1 MGKISVKI
9 KLMPLS
15 PNTDLKKIKDEAKKT
30 IENNSGTGCFFEEE
44 PIAFGLKAV
53 VVFFT
58 HPEEKELD
66 TLEQKLGKIKDV
78 NSAQV
83 IDIRR
88 AM

>member
-9 KLMPLS
+9 KLMPSS
-15 PNTDLKKIKDEAKKT
+15 PNGDLKKIKDDAKKN
-30 IENNSGTGCFFEEE
+30 IENEKGNGCFFEEE

-58 HPEEKELD
+58 YPEEKELD
-66 TLEQKLGKIKDV
+66 TLEQNLGKIKNV
-78 NSAQV
+78 NSIQV
-83 IDIRR
+83 VDIRR

>member
-9 KLMPLS
+9 KLMPSS
-15 PNTDLKKIKDEAKKT
+15 PSVDLKKIKDEAKKT

-58 HPEEKELD
+58 YPEEKELD
-66 TLEQKLGKIKDV
+66 ALEHALGKIKDV
-78 NSAQV
+78 NSVQIV
-83 IDIRR
+83 DIRR